1 MDKNYSITVPGR
13 PVPKGRPRLARNGHV
28 FTPETTVAFEIKV
41 ANAWYEKYGATEL
54 EGNLEVFCYFA
65 TDRHGKQDV
74 DNLAKSVLDGLER
87 GRAFMSGDQQ
97 VYKITASKYPAD
109 NLQTIVLV
117 RHQVDYDTS
126 D

>member
-1 MDKNYSITVPGR
+1 
-13 PVPKGRPRLARNGHV
+13 
-28 FTPETTVAFEIKV
+28 VAFEIQV

-74 DNLAKSVLDGLER
+74 DNLTKSVLDGLQR

-109 NLQTIVLV
+109 DLQTIVLV

>member
-1 MDKNYSITVPGR
+1 MDKHYSITVPGR

-109 NLQTIVLV
+109 DLQTIVLV
-117 RHQVDYDTS
+117 RQQLDYDTS